1 MLSARAGGRY
11 DSLRRRFSVFRSH
24 SHGDHYLPIGH
35 FAPYVVNRTQRAR
48 FALDALRTVIPS
60 PETELEFTNEYEL
73 LIAVILSAQC
83 TDARVNLVTPA
94 FFEAF
99 PSIER
104 LAAAEPEDV
113 YPFIRSV
120 SYPNN
125 KSKHVVGMARMVRE
139 DFDGEIPDTIEGLV
153 KLPGVGRKTA
163 QVVASVAYQI
173 DALPVDTHVF
183 RVANRIG
190 ITRDADTPLK
200 VERQIKSVV
209 PKSEW
214 GEAHHLL
221 ILHGRYT
228 CTARSPKC
236 ERCPVRPACLY
247 YERLQRLPQ
256 PLSGLDPSQGRYF
269 CQTTGRYFDEP
280 ATRVDRYGMTQLA
293 CPVSGSMNVF
303 ETKSGRTTKRVPDY
317 RVNG

>member
-1 MLSARAGGRY
+1 M
-11 DSLRRRFSVFRSH
+11 
-24 SHGDHYLPIGH
+24 
-35 FAPYVVNRTQRAR
+35 NRTQRAR
-48 FALDALRTVIPS
+48 FALDALRTVIPQ

-83 TDARVNLVTPA
+83 TDERVNKVTPA

-99 PSIER
+99 PTIAR
-104 LAAAEPEDV
+104 LADAEPEDV
-113 YPFIRSV
+113 FPYIRSI

-125 KSKHVVGMARMVRE
+125 KSKHVVRMARMVRD
-139 DFDGEIPDTIEGLV
+139 DFGGEIPSSVDGLM

-163 QVVASVAYQI
+163 QVVASVAYEI

-190 ITRDADTPLK
+190 ITRNADSPLK
-200 VERQIKSVV
+200 VEKQIKAVV
-209 PKSEW
+209 PRSEW
-214 GEAHHLL
+214 GVAHHLL

-236 ERCPVRPACLY
+236 AECPVRPACLY
-247 YERLQRLPQ
+247 YERLQRLPE
-256 PLSGLDPSQGRYF
+256 PLERLDTRQGRYF

-280 ATRVDRYGMTQLA
+280 AIRVDRYGTEQIA

-303 ETKSGRTTKRVPDY
+303 DARTGLTTRKVPDF